1 MRESTHPLEC
11 SLGMHY
17 YASDTPGLGGR
28 LRASAQDFIVEEVPC
43 LVGEE
48 GPYLICRL
56 TKKDWELQRAV
67 KELAKRLGISHRRIG
82 WAGTKDRRALT
93 SQLISLYDITPEQVA
108 RVDVKDMRLEVVGR
122 SRTGLTLGS
131 LEGNRFRINIRDI
144 EKPDPEAEVAEVTEA
159 CRRGIPN
166 YFGVQRFG
174 VIRPLTHLVGEA
186 ILRGD
191 YEAAVCCY
199 AGRAF
204 PDEPLEVQEARRAFL
219 ETRDPVATLRA
230 FPVPLTYE
238 RSMLHH
244 LVSSPGDYRGALLVL
259 APKLRSM
266 FVSAF
271 QSWLFNMTLSSR
283 LREGRG
289 LTDPVPGD
297 RLVFVNGKEDRVT
310 PAGVAAARV
319 QVARGRCRIG
329 IFMPGSLTFVPEGP
343 DDETMAGLLAQHG
356 ITSAS
361 FDRASEYVGTY
372 FNGAIRPISLAADV
386 EARFEEGNLALSFTL
401 PPGHYATTV
410 CREYMKADPL
420 KMV

>member
-1 MRESTHPLEC
+1 MRESTHPLEL

-17 YASDTPGLGGR
+17 YASNTTGLGGR
-28 LRASAQDFIVEEVPC
+28 LRTSAQDFIVEEVPC
-43 LVGEE
+43 QVGEE
-48 GPYLICRL
+48 GPYLVCRL

-82 WAGTKDRRALT
+82 WAGTKDRRAVT

-108 RVDVKDMRLEVVGR
+108 KVDVKDMRLEVVGR
-122 SRTGLTLGS
+122 SRTGLTLGA
-131 LEGNRFRINIRDI
+131 LEGNRFRITIRDI
-144 EKPDPEAEVAEVTEA
+144 GTDIPDDVVAEVTEA
-159 CRRGIPN
+159 CRQGIPN

-191 YEAAVCCY
+191 YETAVCCY
-199 AGRAF
+199 AGQAF
-204 PDEPLEVQEARRAFL
+204 PDEPPEVQRARKAFF
-219 ETRDPVATLRA
+219 ETRDPVAALHS

-244 LVSSPGDYRGALLVL
+244 LVSHPGDYRGALLVL

-271 QSWLFNMTLSSR
+271 QSWLFNMTLSAR
-283 LREGRG
+283 LRDGRG
-289 LTDPVPGD
+289 LTEPAPGD
-297 RLVFVNGKEDRVT
+297 RLIFVNGKEDRVT
-310 PAGVAAARV
+310 AAGVPAARV
-319 QVARGRCRIG
+319 QIARGRCRIG
-329 IFMPGSLTFVPEGP
+329 IFMPGSVEFTPEGR
-343 DDETMAGLLAQHG
+343 DEENMARLLEECG
-356 ITSAS
+356 ITPAQ
-361 FDRASEYVGTY
+361 FDTASEYVGTY
-372 FNGAIRPISLAADV
+372 FNGAIRPISLTAEIETQV
-386 EARFEEGNLALSFTL
+386 EDRSLKLSFTL